1 MNLLPCDSTA
11 VQKLLN
17 MKPRLLAFSALITP
31 LLCGNSFAAGTRS
44 TDSATVSA
52 EHGDIGVGKE
62 TATTHT
68 MNPEAQWYPD
78 AGLGLF
84 IHWGIA
90 SVKAINIS
98 WPMIPGRALA
108 KTRIT
113 DPAERERIIREGDY
127 NLDGHPNSITPNE
140 YWEQAKDFNPQHYD
154 PDKWLKAAKAA
165 GFQYVVLTTRHHE
178 GFALWPS
185 DYGNFSTKNY
195 MGGRDLLKPYVEACR
210 RNGLKV
216 GFYYSPP
223 NWYFEKDFKNFM
235 YGGGAKKNP
244 EFPELDADLKPR
256 TNKPSA
262 EELTKHQKAYDE
274 MVRGQVIEL
283 LTHYGKIDLLWFDG
297 RPPTPDGARCIT
309 QEEIRKLQPGIVIN
323 PRLHGHGDFVTYE
336 RTLGTDKPVKG
347 WAEFCN
353 TWTPYWPHVDGA
365 RFRAPGFVLGQ
376 FVQCRSLGVNY
387 LLGVGPTKDGEFVDG
402 IYKNMMMVGD
412 WMKQN
417 GAAVRGTKPLSEN
430 ESASV
435 PAVAAGSTRYLFASP
450 VFRGG
455 DYEENIVSPS
465 DETLTIS
472 GVSEPKSVKLLGD
485 GSPLKFSY
493 ANQTVSVD
501 LPASKRTKSVDV
513 VQVEL

>member
-1 MNLLPCDSTA
+1 MTKSRPLVFTATLIAALLSNNLL
-11 VQKLLN
+11 
-17 MKPRLLAFSALITP
+17 
-31 LLCGNSFAAGTRS
+31 AAGTNS
-44 TDSATVSA
+44 SDSATVSA

-68 MNPEAQWYPD
+68 MNPDAQWYPD

-108 KTRIT
+108 VRRIT

-127 NLDGHPNSITPNE
+127 NLDGRPNSITPNE
-140 YWEQAKDFNPQHYD
+140 YWAMAKDFNPQKYD

-165 GFQYVVLTTRHHE
+165 GFKYVVLTTRHHE

-185 DYGNFSTKNY
+185 AYGNFDTKNF

-210 RNGLKV
+210 KNGLKV

-235 YGGGAKKNP
+235 YGGGEKRNP
-244 EFPELDADLKPR
+244 EFPALDADLKPR
-256 TNKPSA
+256 TNHHTAA
-262 EELTKHQKAYDE
+262 EIAEHDKAYDE
-274 MVRGQVIEL
+274 MVRGQITEL
-283 LTHYGKIDLLWFDG
+283 LTRYGKIDLLWFDG
-297 RPPTPDGARCIT
+297 KPPTPHGANCIT
-309 QEEIRKLQPGIVIN
+309 PEEIRKLQPGIVMN

-336 RTLGTDKPVKG
+336 RTLGTDQPVTG

-353 TWTPYWPHVDGA
+353 TWTAFWPHVDNA
-365 RFRAPGFVLGQ
+365 EFRAPGFVLGQ
-376 FVQCRSLGVNY
+376 FVKSRSLGVNY
-387 LLGVGPTKDGEFVDG
+387 LLGVGPTRDGEFVDA
-402 IYKNMMMVGD
+402 IYTNMAIVGG

-417 GAAVRGTKPLSEN
+417 SAAVKGTKPLPPD

-435 PAVAAGSTRYLFASP
+435 PAVTSGAARYLFAAP
-450 VFRGG
+450 KFGRGSYPE
-455 DYEENIVSPS
+455 DLIPAT
-465 DETLTIS
+465 DETLTLN
-472 GVSEPKSVKLLGD
+472 GVSKPKSVKLLAD
-485 GSPLKFSY
+485 GSALESSY
-493 ANQTVSVD
+493 ANGIVTIE
-501 LPASKRTKSVDV
+501 LPASKRTTLVDV
-513 VQVEL
+513 VQVNL

>member
-1 MNLLPCDSTA
+1 
-11 VQKLLN
+11 
-17 MKPRLLAFSALITP
+17 MKFRLLAYTGTIATSVLSANLY
-31 LLCGNSFAAGTRS
+31 AAGTTS
-44 TDSATVSA
+44 SDTTTVNS
-52 EHGDIGVGKE
+52 EHGDIGLGKE

-68 MNPEAQWYPD
+68 MNPDAQWYPD

-108 KTRIT
+108 KTHIT

-140 YWEQAKDFNPQHYD
+140 YWSMARDFNPQDYD
-154 PDKWLKAAKAA
+154 PDKWLKAAKSA
-165 GFQYVVLTTRHHE
+165 GFEYVVLTTRHHE

-185 DYGNFSTKNY
+185 DYGNLSTKNF

-244 EFPELDADLKPR
+244 EMPALDADLKPR
-256 TNKPSA
+256 TNHWTT
-262 EELTKHQKAYDE
+262 EELAKHQKAYDE
-274 MVRGQVIEL
+274 MVRGQVTEL
-283 LTHYGKIDLLWFDG
+283 LTRYGKIDLLWFDG
-297 RPPTPDGARCIT
+297 KPPTPNGSKCIT

-336 RTLGTDKPVKG
+336 RTLGAHQPVSG

-353 TWTPYWPHVDGA
+353 TWTAYWPHVA
-365 RFRAPGFVLGQ
+365 NAPFRAPGYVLGQ
-376 FVQCRSLGVNY
+376 LAESRAVGVNY
-387 LLGVGPTKDGEFVDG
+387 LLGVGPTKDGEFVDS
-402 IYKNMMMVGD
+402 IYKNMAIVGD

-417 GAAVRGTKPLSEN
+417 AASVKRGAKPLPATET
-430 ESASV
+430 ASV
-435 PAVAAGSTRYLFASP
+435 PATARGETRYLFAIPKFDDPFRDP
-450 VFRGG
+450 V
-455 DYEENIVSPS
+455 PAK
-465 DETLTIS
+465 DEHLTLK
-472 GVSEPKSVKLLGD
+472 GVNEPKAVKLLGD
-485 GSPLKFSY
+485 GSSLKFTY
-493 ANQTVSVD
+493 ANQTISVD
-501 LPASKRTKSVDV
+501 LPASKRTKLVDV
-513 VQVEL
+513 VQIEL